1 MKKLPIII
9 LAVIAALGLL
19 FFGISQGSKNKA
31 ISYEEQINESQSAI
45 KVQEK
50 RRADLIP
57 NLVDCVKAYDKH
69 EYETLMAVIEARGV
83 ESDDSVTEIQT
94 MINAVA
100 EAYPELKSNQN
111 YRDLMDELSMTENS
125 IANYR
130 ENYNKQVRSY
140 KKYVRSFPASWLLSI
155 TGYETI
161 DYEYLDFNATED
173 APTKL
178 FDD

>member
-9 LAVIAALGLL
+9 LCVIIALGLL
-19 FFGISQGSKNKA
+19 FFGIVQGAKNKA
-31 ISYEEQINESQSAI
+31 ITYEEQINESQSAI

-69 EYETLMAVIEARGV
+69 EYETLMAVVEARGV
-83 ESDDSVTEIQT
+83 DSDDSVTEIQT

-111 YRDLMDELSMTENS
+111 YKDLMDELSMTENS

-130 ENYNKQVRSY
+130 ENYNKQVKSY
-140 KKYVRSFPASWLLSI
+140 KKHIRSFPTSLFLGIA
-155 TGYETI
+155 GYDAIE
-161 DYEYLDFNATED
+161 YEYLNFNVSED
-173 APTKL
+173 APTNL
-178 FDD
+178 FND

>member
-9 LAVIAALGLL
+9 LCVIIALGLL
-19 FFGISQGSKNKA
+19 FFGIVQGAKNKA
-31 ISYEEQINESQSAI
+31 ITYEEQINESQSAI

-69 EYETLMAVIEARGV
+69 EYETLMAVVEARGV
-83 ESDDSVTEIQT
+83 DSDDSVTEIQT

-111 YRDLMDELSMTENS
+111 YQDLMDELSMTENS

-130 ENYNKQVRSY
+130 ENYNKQVKSY
-140 KKYVRSFPASWLLSI
+140 KKHTRSFPTSLFLGIA
-155 TGYETI
+155 GYDAIE
-161 DYEYLDFNATED
+161 YEYLNFNVSED
-173 APTKL
+173 APTNL
-178 FDD
+178 FND